1 MFMSFIKNFI
11 VGLVTLV
18 IGFMMVGAPPVLL
31 VISIFEEVPFISTVL
46 RVIALILLGGELL
59 ICISEAYNDAMEEYE
74 SEKIMNETLK
84 DSQKAEESK

>member
-18 IGFMMVGAPPVLL
+18 IGFMMVGDPPVLL
-31 VISIFEEVPFISTVL
+31 VISIFIEVPFISMVL
-46 RVIALILLGGELL
+46 RVIAFILLGGELL
-59 ICISEAYNDAMEEYE
+59 ICINTAYDDAMEEYY
-74 SEKIMNETLK
+74 SEKIMDDALK